1 MAEKKLS
8 EIVTY
13 ELERIAFE
21 GVVFSDATVTLQIHP
36 VTFLQ
41 LIAWRGV
48 AHLDEHEILRVVDWS
63 NHDRQL
69 IEELS
74 KILFTS
80 FPRLIFGEEEHTD
93 SPWVLRSVSTQAQVK
108 VEEPGIRLP
117 EHSEIKKRDQVIERL
132 KVL

>member
-1 MAEKKLS
+1 MADKKLS

-21 GVVFSDATVTLQIHP
+21 GTVFSESTVTLKVHP
-36 VTFLQ
+36 LTFLQ
-41 LIAWRGV
+41 LIAWSGV

-63 NHDRQL
+63 SHDSQL

-74 KILFTS
+74 RILFTS

-93 SPWVLRSVSTQAQVK
+93 GPWVLRSVSTQAT
-108 VEEPGIRLP
+108 VEEGGIIRLP
-117 EHSEIKKRDQVIERL
+117 EHSEIKKRGHVVERVR
-132 KVL
+132 VL